1 MGVTKVMSCI
11 WVSEAQWKC
20 GRSRPAL
27 IPLCPTQFF
36 HNICP
41 TQSFHNI
48 CPAQFFHT
56 KWTFHK
62 NCSVQCHNSHSGS
75 SLQYQCNKTKLRIS
89 IQVTHFNTTHAT
101 SPLLNT
107 NHLVVAYPHPKYFGD
122 HWTGGLPYTG
132 IICIACV
139 CVLNEK
145 RIWSETSWWPEGHPS
160 QVWFACIR
168 VIFRFEEEKND
179 PKYVGDQWTAEGCPT
194 QVCPSVPPTHS
205 RS

>member
-89 IQVTHFNTTHAT
+89 IQVTHFNTTQHNSCNKPPIKHKSPCCSVPT
-101 SPLLNT
+101 SKIFWWPLDRRAALYRYYM
-107 NHLVVAYPHPKYFGD
+107 H
-122 HWTGGLPYTG
+122 
-132 IICIACV
+132 CMCV
-139 CVLNEK
+139 C
-145 RIWSETSWWPEGHPS
+145 T
-160 QVWFACIR
+160 
-168 VIFRFEEEKND
+168 
-179 PKYVGDQWTAEGCPT
+179 
-194 QVCPSVPPTHS
+194 
-205 RS
+205 